1 MTKYLLS
8 VHSVEG
14 EVGDPMTEE
23 EMRQLMERVGVLEQ
37 EMKSAG
43 AWLFGGALHDVDTA
57 TVVRVSDGEV
67 LTTDGPFA
75 EAKEHLGGFYII
87 EADDLD
93 AALAWASKTSA
104 AVAKPIEVR
113 PSDTYPR
120 PDRLPNIDARLDE
133 AAVGRIFRE
142 ESGRSIAVL
151 IRAFGDID
159 LAEDAVQEPF
169 AVALRT
175 WARDGLPPNPGAW
188 ITNTS
193 PHPAIDRLRRE
204 ARGPKLVI

>member
-23 EMRQLMERVGVLEQ
+23 EMRQFMERVGVLEQ

-43 AWLFGGALHDVDTA
+43 AWLFGGALHEADTA

-87 EADDLD
+87 EAQDLD
-93 AALAWASKTSA
+93 AALALASKVTK
-104 AVAKPIEVR
+104 VIKRPIEVW
-113 PSDTYPR
+113 PFVD
-120 PDRLPNIDARLDE
+120 
-133 AAVGRIFRE
+133 
-142 ESGRSIAVL
+142 
-151 IRAFGDID
+151 
-159 LAEDAVQEPF
+159 VQ
-169 AVALRT
+169 T
-175 WARDGLPPNPGAW
+175 
-188 ITNTS
+188 
-193 PHPAIDRLRRE
+193 
-204 ARGPKLVI
+204 